1 MTPALGKWLRDL
13 IPPVVLFGLVVL
25 AWEACVRVY
34 EVPPYLVPSPRAV
47 VGAVRDNFITL
58 GNATAETA
66 FAALCGFALSLI
78 IGFLI
83 AFLFSQSA
91 LARASLYPYAIFLQT
106 VPIVAVAP
114 LIVIWFGTGLKSVI
128 LVAFVV
134 SLFPIITNATAG
146 LTRVDAGLKDLFR
159 LYNAS
164 RLQILFKLTL
174 PGSVPYLIA
183 GARIAS
189 GLAVIGAIVGEFF
202 AGYGATSF
210 GLGYLIILTKGQLDT
225 DFLFAAIFAST
236 LLGLVIFGVVNF
248 VADVILSRWFH

>member
-1 MTPALGKWLRDL
+1 MIKSMQKWLRDL
-13 IPPVVLFGLVVL
+13 IPPISLFCLALLVWHALVRAYDVPAYLAPEPLDVL
-25 AWEACVRVY
+25 
-34 EVPPYLVPSPRAV
+34 
-47 VGAVRDNFITL
+47 GAIRTNFITL
-58 GNATAETA
+58 TNATAQTA
-66 FAALCGFALSLI
+66 FAALCGFALSLV

-83 AFLFSQSA
+83 AFLFSQSTF
-91 LARASLYPYAIFLQT
+91 ARLSLYPYAIFLQT

-146 LTRVDAGLKDLFR
+146 LTRANSSLKDLFR
-159 LYNAS
+159 IYNAS

-189 GLAVIGAIVGEFF
+189 GLSVIGAIVGEFF
-202 AGYGATSF
+202 AGYGTTSF

-236 LLGLVIFGVVNF
+236 LLGLVIFGVVNI

>member
-1 MTPALGKWLRDL
+1 MIKSIQKWLRDL
-13 IPPVVLFGLVVL
+13 IPPLLLFGFVVLIWQAF
-25 AWEACVRVY
+25 VRTY
-34 EVPPYLVPSPRAV
+34 DVPSYLVPEPLDV
-47 VGAVRDNFITL
+47 LGAIRTNLKTL
-58 GNATAETA
+58 ADATAQTA
-66 FAALCGFALSLI
+66 FAALCGFALSLV

-83 AFLFSQSA
+83 AFLFSQST
-91 LARASLYPYAIFLQT
+91 LARLSLYPYAIFLQT

-114 LIVIWFGTGLKSVI
+114 LIVIWFGTGLRSVI

-236 LLGLVIFGVVNF
+236 LLGLVIFGVVNI